1 MAIATFVVAARLR
14 VRAKTHS
21 LYWDDWFMLA
31 ALILQLFC
39 MCAISVAFHYGLGK
53 HDYDFTSFD
62 EMVTVLKWSWIQ
74 MIPGCCTSILARIS
88 AAILLINIFGV
99 RRWFRMYLL
108 ILTPLQTIG
117 AIVVIL
123 VNWLQVSPVEGLWN
137 PTIAVRHL
145 DSRVALYTAYVGQS
159 LFTLADFTYVLFP
172 TIIIWNLQMELS
184 RRIGLILLMSLS
196 ILTVVAS
203 IMKTI
208 MTQKIS
214 SETVEPQY
222 TSTLSAL
229 FSNLEQLSVIVMGSL
244 PPLRASFVNFEFK
257 GFKSLGSSLAS
268 LFTGTRSRK
277 SNTDA
282 SATFEKPP
290 SSAQSLGP
298 NRGSYKGDRLSE
310 SASEQ

>member
-1 MAIATFVVAARLR
+1 
-14 VRAKTHS
+14 
-21 LYWDDWFMLA
+21 
-31 ALILQLFC
+31 

-145 DSRVALYTAYVGQS
+145 DSRVALYTAYVGQCEFVPYCINCTHFGSPYADQDTLQHS
-159 LFTLADFTYVLFP
+159 LHSRTSLTSCFQPSSSGTCK
-172 TIIIWNLQMELS
+172 WN
-184 RRIGLILLMSLS
+184 
-196 ILTVVAS
+196 
-203 IMKTI
+203 
-208 MTQKIS
+208 
-214 SETVEPQY
+214 
-222 TSTLSAL
+222 SA
-229 FSNLEQLSVIVMGSL
+229 
-244 PPLRASFVNFEFK
+244 A
-257 GFKSLGSSLAS
+257 
-268 LFTGTRSRK
+268 
-277 SNTDA
+277 A
-282 SATFEKPP
+282 SA
-290 SSAQSLGP
+290 
-298 NRGSYKGDRLSE
+298 
-310 SASEQ
+310 